1 MLPEI
6 SFAQLEVDETKSG
19 RVGKDTVDNSC
30 RACSDSDGMASAS
43 IADASLTAGG
53 ERAVSSAGA
62 PLNETRSG
70 DDGDE
75 ARGGTDDVML
85 ADGDRERERDTDRLD
100 AFDAPP
106 RRMERRGASG
116 LGEGTGASMA
126 PPSSDAGAADDAD
139 ARVEDETEPILSARP
154 ESAAS
159 PSKAAIRGI
168 CIEAK
173 QIKKWQNVPMKKDY
187 LE

>member
-6 SFAQLEVDETKSG
+6 SFAQLEVDETKPG
-19 RVGKDTVDNSC
+19 GVGKETVDHSC

-43 IADASLTAGG
+43 IADASLAAGG
-53 ERAVSSAGA
+53 ERVRRVSSAGA
-62 PLNETRSG
+62 PLNETRNG
-70 DDGDE
+70 EDGDE
-75 ARGGTDDVML
+75 ARGCTDDVLL

-126 PPSSDAGAADDAD
+126 PPSSDAGVTDDAD
-139 ARVEDETEPILSARP
+139 ANVEDEKEPTLSPRP
-154 ESAAS
+154 ESDAS
-159 PSKAAIRGI
+159 PSKAAIRGT
-168 CIEAK
+168 CVEA
-173 QIKKWQNVPMKKDY
+173 N
-187 LE
+187 